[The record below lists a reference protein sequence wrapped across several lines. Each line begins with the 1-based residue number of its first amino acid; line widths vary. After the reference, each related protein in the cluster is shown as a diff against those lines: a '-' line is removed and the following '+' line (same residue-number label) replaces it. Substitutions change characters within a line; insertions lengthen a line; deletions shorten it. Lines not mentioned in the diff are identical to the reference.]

1 MSNKVEQFNEK
12 LDHVKRFLQE
22 TERIN
27 PSEEARESFLENIIF
42 MGKSKFLTWSCMV
55 YNFTEHF

>member
-27 PSEEARESFLENIIF
+27 PSEEARESFLQNIF
-42 MGKSKFLTWSCMV
+42 FHGKK
-55 YNFTEHF
+55 